1 MNRSRL
7 ALHFEL
13 LISKFHRVG
22 AEISGLEIESISRI
36 SPINPALEAAPALT
50 LRHFSTKLTHARYEL
65 STNIGLCDQ
74 PIVVVDSTT
83 DRAKNTVVTEEQQA
97 PVREISNIEMHPQLL
112 KKI

>member
-7 ALHFEL
+7 ALYFEL

-50 LRHFSTKLTHARYEL
+50 LRHFPPSLRTRG
-65 STNIGLCDQ
+65 TNS
-74 PIVVVDSTT
+74 PPTF
-83 DRAKNTVVTEEQQA
+83 NYVT
-97 PVREISNIEMHPQLL
+97 N
-112 KKI
+112 KW